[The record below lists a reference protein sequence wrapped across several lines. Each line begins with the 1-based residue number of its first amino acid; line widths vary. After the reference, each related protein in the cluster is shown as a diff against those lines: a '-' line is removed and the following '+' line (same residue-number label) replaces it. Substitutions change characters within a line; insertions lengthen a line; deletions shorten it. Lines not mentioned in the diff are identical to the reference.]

1 MFPENMKTV
10 FHPSQ
15 LPCLSN
21 VSILGIEGLL
31 PRERVGKSGLAA
43 AVEGYDFVTLLIA
56 NISFPLSKDENEIS
70 LSTRNTIPWKLECEL
85 NEGYS
90 RDFGYE

>member
-1 MFPENMKTV
+1 MMQDNGVARILTGLPSNSNTMFE
-10 FHPSQ
+10 
-15 LPCLSN
+15 
-21 VSILGIEGLL
+21 
-31 PRERVGKSGLAA
+31 
-43 AVEGYDFVTLLIA
+43 
-56 NISFPLSKDENEIS
+56 SKDENEIS